1 MKDDPEVNND
11 AEVNNDS
18 VIEKEENEKRRGH
31 GRKIQGHYSLRQ
43 HTVQG

>member
-11 AEVNNDS
+11 ADVYNDS
-18 VIEKEENEKRRGH
+18 VIEKEENENRRVH
-31 GRKIQGHYSLRQ
+31 GRKRQGHHSLRQ